1 MKSIKAIFV
10 VQVVVAVTV
19 VLLLSSYLKYNDF
32 KQDLYSS
39 LDVDIENTASRL
51 TVSLPR
57 AIWDFDLDTARLA
70 ISAELKLP
78 EVTAIK
84 IIDNQDA
91 DVLFL
96 MPNADNADELAV
108 DVADNSLFPEE
119 NSVTEA
125 LVFIE
130 DEEKNDVGKVI
141 VYFETTSLEAKLSA
155 SLYRSVIEL
164 LILDIIISLL
174 IIAVLAFAVLRPL
187 TQLTERIQN
196 LASGEGD
203 LSNKIPAAK
212 LKEFHEIT
220 EGINEFTASLR
231 IIVLEVTESSGQLE
245 DRASASG
252 EMARASADRLSQQ
265 KHQLS
270 TVAAAAT
277 ELNHSVG
284 TVTDTAGQTADEAS
298 TATLLAGEVYVA
310 IENSAQEI
318 INMREEM
325 NHVNTEMH
333 KLVNEGEKI
342 STVLNVIND
351 ISGQTNLL
359 ALNAAIE
366 AARAGEQGR
375 GFAVVADEVRNL
387 AVKTGESTE
396 QIQKNISSLDSAT
409 KSVEAELTR
418 IAKLLEKTAERVSE
432 SQSSVSEVS
441 GLIEHIS
448 DKSSQISQATEEQ
461 KRAVEEISQA
471 IVEASEASNMV
482 SDGAAKNAQRTDE
495 VLKLSNNIVNQM
507 SKFRT

>member
-10 VQVVVAVTV
+10 VMVVVAVTL

-39 LDVDIENTASRL
+39 LDVNVNNTATRL
-51 TVSLPR
+51 AVSTPR
-57 AIWDFDLDTARLA
+57 AVWDFDLDTAHLA
-70 ISAELKLP
+70 ISAELKST
-78 EVTAIK
+78 EITAIK
-84 IIDNQDA
+84 ILDKQNSE
-91 DVLFL
+91 VLFL
-96 MPNADNADELAV
+96 MPNQTNVNELAINVV
-108 DVADNSLFPEE
+108 DRSLFPEQ
-119 NSVTEA
+119 NSVSEA

-130 DEEKNDVGKVI
+130 DGEENIVGKVV
-141 VYFETTSLEAKLSA
+141 VYFDSATLEAKLST

-164 LILDIIISLL
+164 LILDVIISLL
-174 IIAVLAFAVLRPL
+174 IITVLAFVVLRPL

-212 LKEFHEIT
+212 LKEFHDIT

-231 IIVLEVTESSGQLE
+231 TIVLEVIHSSGQLE
-245 DRASASG
+245 DKASASG
-252 EMARASADRLSQQ
+252 EIARASAERLSQQ
-265 KHQLS
+265 KHQLT

-284 TVTDTAGQTADEAS
+284 SVTDTAGQTANEA
-298 TATLLAGEVYVA
+298 LAANSLTSEVYVA

-318 INMREEM
+318 TNMREEM
-325 NHVNTEMH
+325 ELVNTKMH

-396 QIQKNISSLDSAT
+396 QIQKNISSLDGAT

-418 IAKLLEKTAERVSE
+418 ITKLLEKTAGRVSE
-432 SQSSVSEVS
+432 SQYSVTEVS
-441 GLIEHIS
+441 QLIQHIS

-461 KRAVEEISQA
+461 KRAVEEISQT
-471 IVEASEASNMV
+471 IVEASEASSMV
-482 SDGAAKNAQRTDE
+482 SDGASENAQRTDE
-495 VLKLSNNIVNQM
+495 VLELSHNIAEQM